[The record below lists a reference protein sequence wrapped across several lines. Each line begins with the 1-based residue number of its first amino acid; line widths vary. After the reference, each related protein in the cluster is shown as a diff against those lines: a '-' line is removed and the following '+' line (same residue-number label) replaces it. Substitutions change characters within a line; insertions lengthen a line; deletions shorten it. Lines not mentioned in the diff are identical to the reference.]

1 MNKIATVFQDL
12 EIIQFTHH
20 NFYEP
25 IMKKTITGYH
35 LGDRLDLKEL
45 KNNLAYNCIYA
56 DPTELM
62 YDSENDSYIGI
73 FDYGSIVFFGVD
85 NSTQTNIINGV
96 RTILKLDS
104 AELKRENFDVE
115 IDPQASYKVIFD
127 RLIIKAISIDIAKI
141 IMLNIAQSVAL
152 DYYIEQSNILLS
164 QTYQFSLELEEKG
177 KFSIK
182 GKRLLKYIGR
192 LLNLKNKITQNIYIF
207 DSPNLTWNDEYLNVI
222 NTDLSRELDIKLRHS
237 SLQESLNTVREN
249 LEILKDINQHS
260 HSSTL
265 ELIVIVLIAIEIL
278 NIIIDKLL

>member
-1 MNKIATVFQDL
+1 
-12 EIIQFTHH
+12 
-20 NFYEP
+20 
-25 IMKKTITGYH
+25 MKKTITGYH

-45 KNNLAYNCIYA
+45 KNNLAYTCIYA

-62 YDSENDSYIGI
+62 YEADRTSYIGI

-85 NSTQTNIINGV
+85 NSVQTNIINAV
-96 RTILKLDS
+96 RNILKLDS
-104 AELKRENFDVE
+104 VELKRENFDVE
-115 IDPQASYKVIFD
+115 IDPGASYKVIFD
-127 RLIIKAISIDIAKI
+127 RLIIKEISIDIAKI

-152 DYYIEQSNILLS
+152 DYYIDQASILLK
-164 QTYQFSLELEEKG
+164 QTQQFSLELEEKG

-192 LLNLKNKITQNIYIF
+192 MLNLKNKIAQNIYIF

-237 SLQESLNTVREN
+237 SLQESLSTVREN

-265 ELIVIVLIAIEIL
+265 EIIVIALIAVEIVNL
-278 NIIIDKLL
+278 IIDKLL

>member
-1 MNKIATVFQDL
+1 
-12 EIIQFTHH
+12 
-20 NFYEP
+20 
-25 IMKKTITGYH
+25 MKKTITGYH
-35 LGDRLDLKEL
+35 LGDRLDLKEI
-45 KNNLAYNCIYA
+45 KHNLTFNCIYA

-62 YDSENDSYIGI
+62 YEIDNHSYIGI

-85 NSTQTNIINGV
+85 NATQTNIINAIRNV
-96 RTILKLDS
+96 LKLDS
-104 AELKRENFDVE
+104 IELKRENFDVE
-115 IDPQASYKVIFD
+115 VNPEASYKVIFD
-127 RLIIKAISIDIAKI
+127 RLIIKELSIDIAKI

-152 DYYIEQSNILLS
+152 DYYIEQSNILLA
-164 QTYQFSLELEEKG
+164 QTYQFSVELEEKG

-207 DSPNLTWNDEYLNVI
+207 DSPNITWNDQYLDVI

-249 LEILKDINQHS
+249 LEILKDINQHA

-265 ELIVIVLIAIEIL
+265 ELIVIVLIGIEIVNL
-278 NIIIDKLL
+278 IIGKLH

>member
-1 MNKIATVFQDL
+1 
-12 EIIQFTHH
+12 
-20 NFYEP
+20 
-25 IMKKTITGYH
+25 MKKTIIGYH

-45 KNNLAYNCIYA
+45 KNNLAYNCVYA

-62 YDSENDSYIGI
+62 YDVENNSYFCV
-73 FDYGSIVFFGVD
+73 FDYGSVVFFGVD
-85 NSTQTNIINGV
+85 NYEQTNIITAV
-96 RTILKLDS
+96 RTILNLDS
-104 AELKRENFDVE
+104 TELRRENFAVE

-127 RLIIKAISIDIAKI
+127 RLIIKEITMDIAKI

-152 DYYIEQSNILLS
+152 DYYIEQSNILLD
-164 QTYQFSLELEEKG
+164 QTYQFTLELAEKG

-182 GKRLLKYIGR
+182 GKKLLKYIGR
-192 LLNLKNKITQNIYIF
+192 LLNLKNKIAQNIYIF

-222 NTDLSRELDIKLRHS
+222 NNDLSRELDIKLRHN

-260 HSSTL
+260 HSNML
-265 ELIVIVLIAIEIL
+265 ELIVIVLIAIEII

>member
-1 MNKIATVFQDL
+1 
-12 EIIQFTHH
+12 
-20 NFYEP
+20 
-25 IMKKTITGYH
+25 MKKTITGYH

-62 YDSENDSYIGI
+62 YDTENNSYIGI

-85 NSTQTNIINGV
+85 NSIQTSIISAV
-96 RTILKLDS
+96 RRILNLDS
-104 AELKRENFDVE
+104 TELKRENFDVE
-115 IDPQASYKVIFD
+115 IDPQSSYKVIFD
-127 RLIIKAISIDIAKI
+127 RLIIKEISIDIAKI

-152 DYYIEQSNILLS
+152 DYYIEQSNVLLQ

-222 NTDLSRELDIKLRHS
+222 NNDLSRELDIKLRHS
-237 SLQESLNTVREN
+237 SLQENLNTVREN

-260 HSSTL
+260 HSSKL
-265 ELIVIVLIAIEIL
+265 EIVVIVLIAIEIVNL
-278 NIIIDKLL
+278 FIDKLL

>member
-1 MNKIATVFQDL
+1 
-12 EIIQFTHH
+12 
-20 NFYEP
+20 
-25 IMKKTITGYH
+25 MKKTITGYH

-62 YDSENDSYIGI
+62 YDTDNASYFGI
-73 FDYGSIVFFGVD
+73 FDYGSIVFFGLD
-85 NSTQTNIINGV
+85 NNSQTHIINAV
-96 RTILKLDS
+96 RRILNLES

-127 RLIIKAISIDIAKI
+127 RLIIKEISIDIAKI

-152 DYYIEQSNILLS
+152 DYYIEQSNVLLN
-164 QTYQFSLELEEKG
+164 QTYHFSLELEERG

-207 DSPNLTWNDEYLNVI
+207 DSPTLTWNDEYLNVI

-237 SLQESLNTVREN
+237 SLQDSLSTVREN

-260 HSSTL
+260 HSNKL
-265 ELIVIVLIAIEIL
+265 ELIVIILIAIEIL
-278 NIIIDKLL
+278 NIFVDKIL

>member
-1 MNKIATVFQDL
+1 MKIA
-12 EIIQFTHH
+12 II
-20 NFYEP
+20 
-25 IMKKTITGYH
+25 GYH
-35 LGDRLDLKEL
+35 LGDRLYLKEL

-62 YDSENDSYIGI
+62 YEAGKDSYIGI

-85 NSTQTNIINGV
+85 NSVQTNIINGV
-96 RTILKLDS
+96 RNILKLDS

-127 RLIIKAISIDIAKI
+127 RLIIKEISIDIAKI

-152 DYYIEQSNILLS
+152 DFYIDQSTVLLN
-164 QTYQFSLELEEKG
+164 QTHQFSLELEEKG

-192 LLNLKNKITQNIYIF
+192 MLNLKNKIAQNIYIF

-237 SLQESLNTVREN
+237 SLQESLSTIREN

-260 HSSTL
+260 HSNTL
-265 ELIVIVLIAIEIL
+265 EWIVIALIAVEIVNL
-278 NIIIDKLL
+278 IIDKLL

>member
-1 MNKIATVFQDL
+1 
-12 EIIQFTHH
+12 
-20 NFYEP
+20 
-25 IMKKTITGYH
+25 MKKTVTGYQ

-45 KNNLAYNCIYA
+45 KNNLAYTCVYA

-62 YDSENDSYIGI
+62 YDAGASSFIGI
-73 FDYGSIVFFGVD
+73 FDYGSIVFLGVD
-85 NSTQTNIINGV
+85 NGVQTNIINAV

-104 AELKRENFDVE
+104 TELKRENFDVE

-127 RLIIKAISIDIAKI
+127 RLIIKELSIDIAKI

-152 DYYIEQSNILLS
+152 DYYIEQSNILLG
-164 QTYQFSLELEEKG
+164 QTYQFSLELEAKG
-177 KFSIK
+177 RFSIK

-207 DSPNLTWNDEYLNVI
+207 DSPTLTWNDEYLNVV

-265 ELIVIVLIAIEIL
+265 EIIVIILIAIEIL
-278 NIIIDKLL
+278 NIIISKLH

>member
-1 MNKIATVFQDL
+1 
-12 EIIQFTHH
+12 
-20 NFYEP
+20 
-25 IMKKTITGYH
+25 MKKTITGYH

-62 YDSENDSYIGI
+62 YDAENNSYIGI

-85 NSTQTNIINGV
+85 NSVQTNIINGI
-96 RTILKLDS
+96 RTILKMDS

-127 RLIIKAISIDIAKI
+127 RLIIKEISIDIAKI

-152 DYYIEQSNILLS
+152 DYYIEQSNILLL
-164 QTYQFSLELEEKG
+164 QTHQFSLELEEKG

-182 GKRLLKYIGR
+182 GKKLLKYIGR
-192 LLNLKNKITQNIYIF
+192 LLNLKNKIAQNIYIF
-207 DSPNLTWNDEYLNVI
+207 DSPNLTWNDEFLNVI
-222 NTDLSRELDIKLRHS
+222 NNDLSRELDIKLRHT
-237 SLQESLNTVREN
+237 SLQESLSIVREN

-260 HSSTL
+260 HSSNL
-265 ELIVIVLIAIEIL
+265 ELIVIVLIAIEIINL
-278 NIIIDKLL
+278 IIVKLI

>member
-1 MNKIATVFQDL
+1 
-12 EIIQFTHH
+12 
-20 NFYEP
+20 
-25 IMKKTITGYH
+25 MKKTITGYH

-45 KNNLAYNCIYA
+45 KNNLSYPCIYA

-62 YDSENDSYIGI
+62 YEADSASYIGI

-85 NSTQTNIINGV
+85 NSVQTNIINAV
-96 RTILKLDS
+96 RTISKLDS
-104 AELKRENFDVE
+104 TELKRENFDVE

-152 DYYIEQSNILLS
+152 DYYMEQASILLK
-164 QTYQFSLELEEKG
+164 QTQQFSRELEEKG

-182 GKRLLKYIGR
+182 GKRLLKYLGR
-192 LLNLKNKITQNIYIF
+192 MLNLKNKIAQNIYIF

-222 NTDLSRELDIKLRHS
+222 HTDLGRELDIKLRHS
-237 SLQESLNTVREN
+237 SLQESLSTVREN

-265 ELIVIVLIAIEIL
+265 ELIVIALIAVEIVNL
-278 NIIIDKLL
+278 IIDKLL

>member
-1 MNKIATVFQDL
+1 
-12 EIIQFTHH
+12 
-20 NFYEP
+20 
-25 IMKKTITGYH
+25 MKKTITGYH
-35 LGDRLDLKEL
+35 LGDRLDLKEI
-45 KNNLAYNCIYA
+45 KHNLTFNCIYA

-62 YDSENDSYIGI
+62 YEIDSNSYIGI
-73 FDYGSIVFFGVD
+73 FDYGSIVFFGVE
-85 NSTQTNIINGV
+85 NATQTNIINAI
-96 RTILKLDS
+96 RNILKLDS
-104 AELKRENFDVE
+104 IELKRENFDVE
-115 IDPQASYKVIFD
+115 VNPLASYKVIFD
-127 RLIIKAISIDIAKI
+127 RLIIKELSIDIAKI

-164 QTYQFSLELEEKG
+164 QTYQFSVELEEKG

-207 DSPNLTWNDEYLNVI
+207 DSPNITWNDQYLDVI

-249 LEILKDINQHS
+249 LEILKDINQHA

-265 ELIVIVLIAIEIL
+265 ELIVIVLIGIEIVNL
-278 NIIIDKLL
+278 IIGKLH

>member
-1 MNKIATVFQDL
+1 M
-12 EIIQFTHH
+12 
-20 NFYEP
+20 
-25 IMKKTITGYH
+25 IMKKAISGYH

-56 DPTELM
+56 DPTELV
-62 YDSENDSYIGI
+62 YDVEDNSYFDI

-85 NSTQTNIINGV
+85 NNAQTNIIYRI
-96 RTILKLDS
+96 RTILNLDS
-104 AELKRENFDVE
+104 AELKREKFDVE
-115 IDPQASYKVIFD
+115 IDPDAVYKVIFD
-127 RLIIKAISIDIAKI
+127 RIILKEISIDIAKI

-164 QTYQFSLELEEKG
+164 QTYMFSLELEEKG

-182 GKRLLKYIGR
+182 GKKLLKFIGR
-192 LLNLKNKITQNIYIF
+192 VLNLKNKITQNIYIF
-207 DSPNLTWNDEYLNVI
+207 DSPNLTWNDEYLNII

-237 SLQESLNTVREN
+237 SLQDSLSTVSEN

-260 HSSTL
+260 HSSKL

>member
-1 MNKIATVFQDL
+1 
-12 EIIQFTHH
+12 
-20 NFYEP
+20 
-25 IMKKTITGYH
+25 MKKTITGYH

-62 YDSENDSYIGI
+62 YDAEDDSYIGI

-85 NSTQTNIINGV
+85 NSTQTNIINTV
-96 RTILKLDS
+96 RTILNIDK

-115 IDPQASYKVIFD
+115 INPEASYKVIFD
-127 RLIIKAISIDIAKI
+127 RLIIKVLTIDIAKI

-152 DYYIEQSNILLS
+152 DYYIEQSNILLN
-164 QTYQFSLELEEKG
+164 QTFQFSLELEEKG

-182 GKRLLKYIGR
+182 GKKLLKYIGR

-222 NTDLSRELDIKLRHS
+222 NNDLSRELDIKLRHS
-237 SLQESLNTVREN
+237 SLQDSLNTVREN

-278 NIIIDKLL
+278 NLFIAKIH

>member
-1 MNKIATVFQDL
+1 
-12 EIIQFTHH
+12 
-20 NFYEP
+20 
-25 IMKKTITGYH
+25 MKKSIIGYH

-45 KNNLAYNCIYA
+45 KNNLAYNIIYA

-62 YDSENDSYIGI
+62 YEVDNISYFGI

-85 NSTQTNIINGV
+85 NSVQTNIINSV
-96 RTILKLDS
+96 RKILTLDS
-104 AELKRENFDVE
+104 TELKRENFDVE
-115 IDPQASYKVIFD
+115 IDPDSSYKVIFD
-127 RLIIKAISIDIAKI
+127 RLIIKEISLDIAKI

-152 DYYIEQSNILLS
+152 DYYIEQSNILLQ
-164 QTYQFSLELEEKG
+164 QTYHFSLELEEKG

-182 GKRLLKYIGR
+182 GKKLLKYLGR

-260 HSSTL
+260 HSNTL
-265 ELIVIVLIAIEIL
+265 ELIVIVLIAIEIINL
-278 NIIIDKLL
+278 IIDRLL

>member
-1 MNKIATVFQDL
+1 
-12 EIIQFTHH
+12 
-20 NFYEP
+20 
-25 IMKKTITGYH
+25 MKKTVTGYH

-45 KNNLAYNCIYA
+45 KNNLAYNCIYS

-62 YDSENDSYIGI
+62 YNVENNSYIGI

-85 NSTQTNIINGV
+85 NNIQTNIINSV
-96 RTILKLDS
+96 RRILNLDS

-127 RLIIKAISIDIAKI
+127 RLIIKEISIDIAKI

-152 DYYIEQSNILLS
+152 DYYIEQSNVLLS

-182 GKRLLKYIGR
+182 GKKLLKYIGR
-192 LLNLKNKITQNIYIF
+192 LLNLKNKIALNIYIF

-237 SLQESLNTVREN
+237 SLQDSLNTVREN

-260 HSSTL
+260 HSSNL
-265 ELIVIVLIAIEIL
+265 ELIVIVLIAIEIINL
-278 NIIIDKLL
+278 IIDKLL

>member
-1 MNKIATVFQDL
+1 
-12 EIIQFTHH
+12 
-20 NFYEP
+20 
-25 IMKKTITGYH
+25 MKKTITGYH

-45 KNNLAYNCIYA
+45 KNNLTYNCVYA

-62 YDSENDSYIGI
+62 FEVEDNSYIGI

-85 NSTQTNIINGV
+85 NNTQTNIINTV
-96 RTILKLDS
+96 RNILKLES

-115 IDPQASYKVIFD
+115 VDPKASYKVIFD
-127 RLIIKAISIDIAKI
+127 RLIIKEISIDIAKI

-152 DYYIEQSNILLS
+152 DYYIEQSNILLN

-182 GKRLLKYIGR
+182 GKSLLKYIGR

-207 DSPNLTWNDEYLNVI
+207 DSPNITWNDEYLNVI

-237 SLQESLNTVREN
+237 SLQESLNTVRQN
-249 LEILKDINQHS
+249 LEIFKDINQHS

-265 ELIVIVLIAIEIL
+265 EVIVIILIAIEIL
-278 NIIIDKLL
+278 NILLSKLL

>member
-1 MNKIATVFQDL
+1 
-12 EIIQFTHH
+12 
-20 NFYEP
+20 
-25 IMKKTITGYH
+25 MKKAIIGYH

-62 YDSENDSYIGI
+62 YEADRDSYIGI

-85 NSTQTNIINGV
+85 NSVQTNIINGV
-96 RTILKLDS
+96 RNILKLDS
-104 AELKRENFDVE
+104 IELKRENFDVE

-127 RLIIKAISIDIAKI
+127 RLIINEISIDIAKI

-152 DYYIEQSNILLS
+152 DYYIDQANVLLA
-164 QTYQFSLELEEKG
+164 QTYQFSLELEERG

-192 LLNLKNKITQNIYIF
+192 MLNLKNKIAQNIYIF

-237 SLQESLNTVREN
+237 SLQESLSTVREN
-249 LEILKDINQHS
+249 LEILKDISQHS
-260 HSSTL
+260 HSNTL
-265 ELIVIVLIAIEIL
+265 EWIVIALIAVEIL
-278 NIIIDKLL
+278 NLIIDKVF

>member
-1 MNKIATVFQDL
+1 
-12 EIIQFTHH
+12 
-20 NFYEP
+20 
-25 IMKKTITGYH
+25 MKKTITGYH

-62 YDSENDSYIGI
+62 YEADNHSYIGI

-85 NSTQTNIINGV
+85 NSVQTTIINGV
-96 RTILKLDS
+96 RSILKLDS
-104 AELKRENFDVE
+104 AELKREIFDVE
-115 IDPQASYKVIFD
+115 IDPTASYKVIFD
-127 RLIIKAISIDIAKI
+127 RLIIKEISIDIAKI

-152 DYYIEQSNILLS
+152 DYYIDQATILLR
-164 QTYQFSLELEEKG
+164 QTQQFSLELEEKG

-192 LLNLKNKITQNIYIF
+192 MLNLKNKIAQNIYIF
-207 DSPNLTWNDEYLNVI
+207 DSPNLTWNDEFLNVI
-222 NTDLSRELDIKLRHS
+222 NTDLGRELDIKLRHS
-237 SLQESLNTVREN
+237 SLQESLSTVREN

-265 ELIVIVLIAIEIL
+265 ELIVIALIAVEIL
-278 NIIIDKLL
+278 NLIIDKLL

>member
-1 MNKIATVFQDL
+1 
-12 EIIQFTHH
+12 
-20 NFYEP
+20 
-25 IMKKTITGYH
+25 MKKRITGYH

-62 YDSENDSYIGI
+62 YDAEDTTYIGI

-85 NSTQTNIINGV
+85 NSEQTKIINSV

-104 AELKRENFDVE
+104 AELRRENFDVE
-115 IDPQASYKVIFD
+115 IDPAASYKVIFD
-127 RLIIKAISIDIAKI
+127 RLIIKEISIDIAKI

-182 GKRLLKYIGR
+182 GKRLLKFIGR

-207 DSPNLTWNDEYLNVI
+207 DSPTLTWNDEYLNTI

-237 SLQESLNTVREN
+237 SLQDGLTTVREN

-260 HSSTL
+260 HSSKL
-265 ELIVIVLIAIEIL
+265 ELIVIALIAIEIL
-278 NIIIDKLL
+278 NLIIAKLL

>member
-1 MNKIATVFQDL
+1 
-12 EIIQFTHH
+12 
-20 NFYEP
+20 
-25 IMKKTITGYH
+25 MKKTITGYH

-62 YDSENDSYIGI
+62 YDTENNSYFGI

-85 NSTQTNIINGV
+85 NSAQTNIINSV
-96 RTILKLDS
+96 RTILNLDK

-115 IDPQASYKVIFD
+115 IDPEASYKVIFD
-127 RLIIKAISIDIAKI
+127 RLIIKALTIDIAKI

-164 QTYQFSLELEEKG
+164 QTFQFSLELEEKG

-182 GKRLLKYIGR
+182 GKKLLKYIGR

-222 NTDLSRELDIKLRHS
+222 NNDLNRELDIKLRHS
-237 SLQESLNTVREN
+237 SLQDSLNTVREN

-278 NIIIDKLL
+278 NLIIDKIL